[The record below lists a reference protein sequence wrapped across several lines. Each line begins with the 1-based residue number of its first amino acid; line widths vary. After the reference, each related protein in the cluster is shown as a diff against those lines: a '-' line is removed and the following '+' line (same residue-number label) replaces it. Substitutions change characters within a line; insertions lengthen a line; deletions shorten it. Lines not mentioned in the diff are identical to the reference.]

1 MTVPPPVP
9 ARKTVTCDGTIV
21 QLKVKGA
28 LAFAEASTAST
39 DQVCGPSLRLE
50 YVIPARQAV
59 KGAESSE
66 HWNVT
71 PASESI
77 NENVEVVV

>member
-1 MTVPPPVP
+1 MTVPLP
-9 ARKTVTCDGTIV
+9 APAGVTVTCDGTIF
-21 QLKVKGA
+21 QLTMKGA
-28 LAFAEASTAST
+28 LAFAEGSTAST
-39 DQVCGPSLRLE
+39 DQVCGPSLRPE
-50 YVIPARQAV
+50 YVTPGRQAV